1 VKKVSGYKPKR
12 STKPATIKNA
22 IIARRAS
29 GESKAQIAR
38 ELDIATNTVSSIL
51 ELSDFERMR
60 ENGDL
65 ATHKLIPKSVAVLD
79 TRLDLVDLDAA
90 KYVLS
95 NTIFSERNGRRSTTP
110 ADVNVATALNLYID
124 NKVITPDTDSNKI
137 VDVDPKPTP

>member
-12 STKPATIKNA
+12 STKSATIKNA

-79 TRLDLVDLDAA
+79 TRLDLIDLDAA

-95 NTIFSERNGRRSTTP
+95 NTIFSDRHGRRAVA
-110 ADVNVATALNLYID
+110 ADVNVNVALATYISKD
-124 NKVITPDTDSNKI
+124 DTKTESITTTEPISNTLADTK
-137 VDVDPKPTP
+137 